1 MFFST
6 PIDLYKWNAAE
17 WRGMLYLFYPGAVPV
32 LGLLYRNYAAA
43 KSIFTDW
50 KKTAKDK
57 WVLRLTDEENGSTNE
72 CVGLINCES

>member
-6 PIDLYKWNAAE
+6 PIDLDKWNAAE

-50 KKTAKDK
+50 KKTAISIN
-57 WVLRLTDEENGSTNE
+57 RLS
-72 CVGLINCES
+72 IESAIIFVQYFRQI